1 MKSIRFR
8 VTGTTPLLMNSPKA
22 MRPVEDGAQASRRTP
37 TPEAEA
43 ENGAYRRANGSLYFP
58 ALAFRSALV
67 AAGTGFKA
75 GKRGL
80 PSLLKGAV
88 FSVGDSVDLV
98 HPDTGSEL
106 KTYEIDIRRC
116 CLQSAGRKVAVMR
129 ARPRLDAWA
138 CAVQFEY
145 DERFVDERTIEQTF
159 DRAGSIVGVGNFSP
173 RCSGPFGRFSVRQ
186 DA

>member
-43 ENGAYRRANGSLYFP
+43 ENGAYRSADGSLHFP

-80 PSLLKGAV
+80 PSVLKGAV
-88 FSVGDSVDLV
+88 FSVGDTVDLV
-98 HPDTGSEL
+98 DPASGSKL
-106 KTYEIDIRRC
+106 STYAVDVRRC
-116 CLQSAGRKVAVMR
+116 CVTSAGRKVGVMR

-138 CAVQFEY
+138 CTVEFEY
-145 DERFVDERTIEQTF
+145 DERFVDERTITQTF
-159 DRAGSIVGVGNFSP
+159 ERAGATVGIGNFSP
-173 RCSGPFGRFSVRQ
+173 RWSGPFGRFNVEP
-186 DA
+186 A